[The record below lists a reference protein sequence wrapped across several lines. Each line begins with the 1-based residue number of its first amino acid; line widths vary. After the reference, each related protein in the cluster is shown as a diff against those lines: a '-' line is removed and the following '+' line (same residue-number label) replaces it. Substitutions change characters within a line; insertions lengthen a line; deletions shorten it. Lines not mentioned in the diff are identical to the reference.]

1 MFDIDIIETAS
12 LGDRSYLLSDGAV
25 AAVIDPQRD
34 IDRIL
39 AVASSRQ
46 VRITHVLET
55 HLHND
60 YVSGGVELAAATG
73 AAYLI
78 SADDEVSFDRQPIR
92 DGDVVTVGQ
101 MHLQAIHTPG
111 HTHHHLSY
119 ALQTAGGDT
128 EAVFTGGS
136 LLYASTGRTDLLG
149 AEHTD
154 ALAHAQYQSV
164 QRLARE
170 LPETAR
176 VMPTHG
182 FGSFCSA
189 TPTSGDESTIAEQ
202 RHVNPALTQDEQ
214 AFVDELIA
222 GLDAYPAY
230 YAHMGALN
238 SATPAPVDL
247 SPPVLVDPAEL
258 RARIDAG
265 QWVVDLRSRNAF
277 AAGHLA
283 GSLSFELSDNFIA
296 YLGWLHPWGAALTL
310 IGDTP
315 EQILAARRELVR
327 IGVDRLDG
335 ATVGDPTHEARP
347 ADVRSYPVTDFSG
360 LAKALADHEVH
371 VLDTRRNDERAK
383 SAVPG
388 SQHIPLHELSDR
400 LDEVSAMEEVWV
412 HCGSGY
418 RAAIA
423 ASLLDDGT
431 RRLVHID
438 DDYEHAEELGLVSS
452 GDGGAANN

>member
-1 MFDIDIIETAS
+1 MFDIDIIETPS
-12 LGDRSYLLSDGAV
+12 LGDRSYLLSDGTV

-39 AVASSRQ
+39 TLATSRHLR
-46 VRITHVLET
+46 VTHVLET

-60 YVSGGVELAAATG
+60 YVSGGVELAATTG
-73 AAYLI
+73 ATYLL
-78 SADDEVSFDRQPIR
+78 SADDEVSFDRHPIG

-101 MHLQAIHTPG
+101 MRLRAIHTPG

-119 ALQTAGGDT
+119 ALQTVAGDT

-149 AEHTD
+149 AEHTE
-154 ALAHAQYQSV
+154 ALTHAQYRSV

-170 LPETAR
+170 LPDDAR

-189 TPTSGDESTIAEQ
+189 TPTTGDESTIAEQ

-230 YAHMGALN
+230 YAHMGPLN
-238 SATPAPVDL
+238 AAIPAPVDL
-247 SPPVLVDPAEL
+247 SMPVRVDPSEL

-265 QWVVDLRSRNAF
+265 QWVVDLRSRTAF

-283 GSLSFELSDNFIA
+283 GSLSFELSDNFVA
-296 YLGWLHPWGAALTL
+296 YLGWLHPWGDALTL

-315 EQILAARRELVR
+315 EQILDARRELVR

-335 ATVGDPTHEARP
+335 AAIGDPTRDAPP
-347 ADVRSYPVTDFSG
+347 AQVRSYQVTDFAG
-360 LAKALADHEVH
+360 LATALSGHQVH

-383 SAVPG
+383 SAIPG
-388 SQHIPLHELSDR
+388 SQHIPLHDLPAR
-400 LDEVSAMEEVWV
+400 LDEVTADEVWV

-438 DDYEHAEELGLVSS
+438 DEYEKAEHVGLVSPA
-452 GDGGAANN
+452 DDTAPTT

>member
-1 MFDIDIIETAS
+1 MFDIDIIETPS
-12 LGDRSYLLSDGAV
+12 LGDRSYLLSDGIV

-39 AVASSRQ
+39 QVATSRD
-46 VRITHVLET
+46 VRISHVLET

-73 AAYLI
+73 AAYLL
-78 SADDEVSFDRQPIR
+78 SADDDVSFDRHPIR

-101 MHLQAIHTPG
+101 MRLRAIHTPG

-119 ALQTAGGDT
+119 ALQNSDGDA

-136 LLYASTGRTDLLG
+136 LLYASAGRTDLLG
-149 AEHTD
+149 AEHTE
-154 ALAHAQYQSV
+154 ALTHAQYRSV

-170 LPETAR
+170 LAGDTR

-189 TPTSGDESTIAEQ
+189 TPTSGEESTIAEQ
-202 RHVNPALTQDEQ
+202 RQVNPALSQDEQ

-238 SATPAPVDL
+238 SATPNPVDL
-247 SPPVLVDPAEL
+247 SMPALVDSAEL
-258 RARIDAG
+258 RTRIEAG
-265 QWVVDLRSRNAF
+265 QWVVDLRSRTAF

-296 YLGWLHPWGAALTL
+296 YLGWLYPWGDALTL

-315 EQILAARRELVR
+315 EQILDARRELVR

-335 ATVGDPTHEARP
+335 AAIGDPTLDAR
-347 ADVRSYPVTDFSG
+347 AAHIRSYPVTDFAG
-360 LAKALADHEVH
+360 LATALADDQVH

-383 SAVPG
+383 SAIPD
-388 SQHIPLHELSDR
+388 SQHIPLHELPGR
-400 LDEVSAMEEVWV
+400 LDEVPTTEEVWV

-423 ASLLDDGT
+423 ASLLDNGS

-438 DDYEHAEELGLVSS
+438 DDYAHAEQLGLASPAS
-452 GDGGAANN
+452 DGAAAS